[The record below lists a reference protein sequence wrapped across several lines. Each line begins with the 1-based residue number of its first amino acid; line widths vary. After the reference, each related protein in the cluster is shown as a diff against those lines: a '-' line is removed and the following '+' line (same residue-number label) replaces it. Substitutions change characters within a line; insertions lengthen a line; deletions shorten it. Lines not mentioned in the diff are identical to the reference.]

1 MGSFPLSP
9 CACISPRN
17 IYHCILPFSPVVSI
31 PYHSTNFSYR
41 NRNHPY
47 SLHNPTLIPNA
58 SNGGTICRGESS
70 ILLSFRVPN
79 TGLQY
84 VYIQVKIV
92 GSPHVDTVRIP
103 CDGSRPTVDNFVL
116 TVAGTTEVPIDTCN
130 KGEKKLL
137 AFPQVWACEKSPR
150 TFSWKHRSLTSLFA
164 EDIARHNGGW
174 GGDYW
179 MYSCRDKEAGMYRE

>member
-1 MGSFPLSP
+1 MSK
-9 CACISPRN
+9 N
-17 IYHCILPFSPVVSI
+17 IYHCILHFSPVVSI

-103 CDGSRPTVDNFVL
+103 YDGSRPTVHNFVL
-116 TVAGTTEVPIDTCN
+116 TGAGTTEVPIDTCN

-137 AFPQVWACEKSPR
+137 AFPQVWACEKS
-150 TFSWKHRSLTSLFA
+150 TGMFSWKHRSLTSLFA